1 MNVPRIEVNIKRISV
16 HLLEQVGNACGA
28 MLRV

>member
-16 HLLEQVGNACGA
+16 HLLEQVGNA
-28 MLRV
+28 